1 MADKKNKA
9 NAAAP
14 EATVEELMKQL
25 AEERAAKEAA
35 EKKAAE
41 AEKAKAD
48 AEAALAEKEEK
59 ETGIFINTGTASDDA
74 AAKAAAKKAYYN
86 ELVPVMLFKDNDKYK
101 DDVFVAHNGRTYQIK
116 RGVQVM
122 VPRKVALILE
132 RSKEQDMQTANLI
145 QQKEAELK
153 AKEKALNI

>member
-1 MADKKNKA
+1 MANKDNKA

-41 AEKAKAD
+41 AEKAKDD
-48 AEAALAEKEEK
+48 AEAALAAKVAAAPTHDVK
-59 ETGIFINTGTASDDA
+59 NADDS
-74 AAKAAAKKAYYN
+74 AAKAAEEKAYYN
-86 ELVPVMLFKDNDKYK
+86 ELVSIMLFKDNDKYK

-116 RGVQVM
+116 RGVEVK

>member
-48 AEAALAEKEEK
+48 AEAALAEK